1 MANKYVHT
9 YADKYGYNMIH
20 MYQGQRPQEPLRFY
34 AVKLFSKQ
42 MEIAIVYAEKRESSR
57 VE

>member
-1 MANKYVHT
+1 MYNT

-42 MEIAIVYAEKRESSR
+42 MEIAIVYAEKRESST
-57 VE
+57 E